1 MRTKSDS
8 IQSLLEGIEQAK
20 RERKFDIAADLHE
33 LREQYTK
40 LSRRAYL
47 KLLDALIEKYE
58 TEEAAAVHAALV
70 EKARGGDL
78 AAIRLYRESQAETG
92 SKGGVII
99 VDSI

>member
-20 RERKFDIAADLHE
+20 RERKFDIAADLHR
-33 LREQYTK
+33 LQEQYTK

-58 TEEAAAVHAALV
+58 IEEAAAVHAALV
-70 EKARGGDL
+70 EKARSGDL
-78 AAIRLYRESQAETG
+78 AAIRLYRESQEDM
-92 SKGGVII
+92 SSGGKVII
-99 VDSI
+99 VDNI